1 MFRHEFMTH
10 STFKANEVPMKGWKD
25 CVTKKGKS
33 KVKMLHICRPHENI
47 NCQHKYRIQT
57 AVTELHCD

>member
-25 CVTKKGKS
+25 CVTKKGNLKS
-33 KVKMLHICRPHENI
+33 KCFTFAGPMRTSIVNT
-47 NCQHKYRIQT
+47 N
-57 AVTELHCD
+57 TESKQQ